1 MSPYKPRP
9 GCRYPYCS
17 NKAEKG
23 SSRCKLH
30 RIKKEDTRLSSTA
43 RGYNYRWQKVRKM
56 YLNKNPLCVEC
67 LKRGII
73 TPATVVDHI
82 EPHKGDYEKFWNE
95 DNMQS
100 LCETCHNKKT
110 GRGK

>member
-1 MSPYKPRP
+1 MPHKPRP

-23 SSRCKLH
+23 GSYCSKHRPKDKDSRP
-30 RIKKEDTRLSSTA
+30 SSTA
-43 RGYNYRWQKVRKM
+43 RGYNRRWRKVRKM

-67 LKRGII
+67 LKSGII

-82 EPHKGDYEKFWNE
+82 EPHKGDYGKFWDE

-100 LCETCHNKKT
+100 LCESCHNRKT
-110 GRGK
+110 AKGK